1 MEEELTG
8 GERAAEPRQEAEEGA
23 AEAGWI
29 STEDAAAALGVSPR
43 TVREYIRSGALEAT
57 SEGVGVL
64 KRWLVSEGGV
74 RAMLEQ
80 RRSPPGELLRSRHEP
95 AGGLV
100 PSAGGSADAAEP
112 VAASQDLQYRLGYAD
127 ARLDLTER
135 AVIAL
140 QAERDRLLEDLERER
155 ARADR
160 ERERTEE
167 VRSDADQL
175 ERQEF
180 AVGQKAER
188 LEWERDQ
195 AQEEARRRRE
205 ELETEQGKVFRR
217 TVFAGVLLVFVVAA
231 TAATAAALWVSQT

>member
-1 MEEELTG
+1 MEEKPTG
-8 GERAAEPRQEAEEGA
+8 GERAVESRQEAEEGA
-23 AEAGWI
+23 AEGDWI

-43 TVREYIRSGALEAT
+43 TVRDYIRSEALEAK

-80 RRSPPGELLRSRHEP
+80 RRPPGELPRSRHEP

-100 PSAGGSADAAEP
+100 PSAEGSAASAEP
-112 VAASQDLQYRLGYAD
+112 VATSQDLQYRLGYAD

-160 ERERTEE
+160 ERKRTEE
-167 VRSDADQL
+167 IRSDADQL
-175 ERQEF
+175 KRQEF
-180 AVGQKAER
+180 AAQQQAER

-195 AQEEARRRRE
+195 AREEARRGRE

-217 TVFAGVLLVFVVAA
+217 TVLAGILLVFVVAA
-231 TAATAAALWVSQT
+231 VAATAAALWVSQA

>member
-1 MEEELTG
+1 MEEKPTG
-8 GERAAEPRQEAEEGA
+8 GEHAAEPRQEAEEGA
-23 AEAGWI
+23 PEAGWI
-29 STEDAAAALGVSPR
+29 STEDAAAVLGVSPR
-43 TVREYIRSGALEAT
+43 TVREYIRSGSLGAK

-74 RAMLEQ
+74 QAMLEQ
-80 RRSPPGELLRSRHEP
+80 RRSSGELPRSRHEP

-100 PSAGGSADAAEP
+100 PSAGGSAEDAEP
-112 VAASQDLQYRLGYAD
+112 MATSQDLQYRLGYAD

-135 AVIAL
+135 ALITL
-140 QAERDRLLEDLERER
+140 QAERDRLLDDLERER
-155 ARADR
+155 QRADR

-180 AVGQKAER
+180 ATRQKAER

-195 AQEEARRRRE
+195 AREEAQRRRE
-205 ELETEQGKVFRR
+205 ELETEQGKVLRR
-217 TVFAGVLLVFVVAA
+217 TVLAGILLVFVVAA
-231 TAATAAALWVSQT
+231 VAATAAALWVSQA